1 VFTPAP
7 ERAQSVLERVWRLRA
22 TRNENQGV
30 TEESRGSLLFHSGE
44 TRADGERRA
53 LLQLTRFAVPA
64 HSPASENREERLMKN
79 VKMLCAI
86 AVAVGAGMAP
96 SAQGQS
102 YPVKPVRFIIPFP
115 PGGGTDTMARIMA
128 PKLSEALGQQ
138 VVVDNRGGAGATIG
152 TEIAAKSPPDGYTLL
167 LMTVTN
173 AVGMSLYSNLK
184 YDLVRDFAPVT
195 RVATTPHIIVVHPSV
210 PAKTIKELVS
220 LAKARPGALVYSSSG
235 SGSVSH
241 LGGEYFAFLTGT
253 KMLHVPYKG
262 GGPSV
267 AALLAG
273 EVSAAFATMPS
284 VISYVKSGRVRALAL
299 TTARRSPSLP
309 DLVTVIEAG
318 IPNYDVGSWY
328 GLSVPAG
335 TSKEIITRLHAETVK
350 LLGLP
355 DVKQRLDA
363 SGFEVITSTPG
374 EYGEF
379 VRTEVERWAKVVK
392 ISGARAD

>member
-1 VFTPAP
+1 MLPA
-7 ERAQSVLERVWRLRA
+7 
-22 TRNENQGV
+22 
-30 TEESRGSLLFHSGE
+30 
-44 TRADGERRA
+44 
-53 LLQLTRFAVPA
+53 A
-64 HSPASENREERLMKN
+64 H
-79 VKMLCAI
+79 
-86 AVAVGAGMAP
+86 
-96 SAQGQS
+96 GQN
-102 YPVKPVRFIIPFP
+102 YPVKPLRFIIPFP
-115 PGGGTDTMARIMA
+115 PGGGTDTMARVMA

-173 AVGMSLYSNLK
+173 AVGMSLYPNLK

-195 RVATTPHIIVVHPSV
+195 RVATTPHILVVHPSV
-210 PAKTIKELVS
+210 PARTVKELIA
-220 LAKARPGALVYSSSG
+220 LAKAKPGALVYSSSG
-235 SGSVSH
+235 AGTVSH
-241 LGGEYFAFLTGT
+241 LGGEYFAYLTGT

-273 EVSAAFATMPS
+273 EVSTAFATMPS
-284 VISYVKSGRVRALAL
+284 VISYVKAGRVRALAI
-299 TTARRSPSLP
+299 TTAQRSPSLP
-309 DLVTVIEAG
+309 DLGTVIEAG

-328 GLSVPAG
+328 GLSVPTG
-335 TSKEIITRLHAETVK
+335 TSREIITRLHAETVK

-363 SGFEVITSTPG
+363 SGFEVITSTP
-374 EYGEF
+374 EQYGDF
-379 VRTEVERWAKVVK
+379 VRAEVERWAKVVK